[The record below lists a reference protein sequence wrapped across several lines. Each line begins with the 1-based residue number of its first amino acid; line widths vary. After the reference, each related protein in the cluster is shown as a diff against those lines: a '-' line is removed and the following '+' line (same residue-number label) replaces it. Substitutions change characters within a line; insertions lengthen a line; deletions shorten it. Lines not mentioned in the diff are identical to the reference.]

1 VLPEQLAC
9 WSYPLATSDPDQA
22 SFNMVTAI
30 LCRIHQAERLDKI
43 SGAAAALPCSSLSQF
58 SVTGFVHLVR
68 RLLSRRYNVQRIRTK
83 LNFTGSSALVHNV
96 VRTIPLE

>member
-43 SGAAAALPCSSLSQF
+43 SGAACGLAVQLLV
-58 SVTGFVHLVR
+58 SVLRNWFCTSCTSPAFKA
-68 RLLSRRYNVQRIRTK
+68 VQRSAHPYEIELHRVLRTR
-83 LNFTGSSALVHNV
+83 A
-96 VRTIPLE
+96 